1 MSESGHYRGGFDFAD
16 LVELAREL
24 RRRGTPAE
32 ALFWELV
39 RDRRLLGLKF
49 RRQHQIGLYL
59 VDFYCHELRLVV
71 ELDGEI
77 HRGQQK
83 HDRVRDS
90 WLQSEGI
97 AVLRFPNRRV
107 LDEPEAVLECIAAIP
122 AVGDATKGREHG

>member
-1 MSESGHYRGGFDFAD
+1 VSESGHYRGGFGFAG

-24 RRRGTPAE
+24 RRKGTPAE

-59 VDFYCHELRLVV
+59 VDFCCHELRLVV

-77 HRGQQK
+77 HRGRQQ
-83 HDRVRDS
+83 HDRVRDA

-97 AVLRFPNRRV
+97 AILRFPNRRV
-107 LDEPEAVLECIAAIP
+107 LDEPEAVLERIAVISAG
-122 AVGDATKGREHG
+122 GDEEAGRETG